1 MTSPDRIQDQLP
13 SDDQPGVPP
22 AAGTGP
28 QPAPPAAA
36 PAATAPPAAAPP
48 VTAAVPR
55 QHVVRRTRL
64 GGAWF
69 GFAVGAVIL
78 ILLLVFILEN
88 GHKVDIS
95 FFGAH
100 GHLPLGVALLMAAAL
115 GILLVVIPG
124 SGRIIQLRRTARRH
138 RKADVKAAAAPA
150 APPAA
155 PAAPADGTAIER

>member
-1 MTSPDRIQDQLP
+1 MTSPDRTQDQLP
-13 SDDQPGVPP
+13 SDGQPGVPP
-22 AAGTGP
+22 AAEA
-28 QPAPPAAA
+28 APPAAA
-36 PAATAPPAAAPP
+36 APPAPAPA
-48 VTAAVPR
+48 TAPR

-100 GHLPLGVALLMAAAL
+100 GHLPLGVALLLAAAL

-138 RKADVKAAAAPA
+138 RKADAKAA
-150 APPAA
+150 AA

>member
-28 QPAPPAAA
+28 PPAPPAAA